1 MVIPINFESPLTDDE
16 EYVKY
21 TMGQRN
27 RQMTPHHPNA
37 RKPRTML
44 ESNTVGPSKNES
56 QTIIFSK
63 YGASPVS
70 SSILDIGI
78 YV

>member
-1 MVIPINFESPLTDDE
+1 MVIPINLEPPLTDDE

-44 ESNTVGPSKNES
+44 ENKAIGPNRNES

-78 YV
+78 SV